1 MSRGTCEGAPGQS
14 TFYALDMQRRGQTTE
29 KAGDGDE
36 ACVGILGR
44 KEPMDVWGWV
54 ATVFCATKNVAE
66 YSSNSLGFEP
76 GR

>member
-29 KAGDGDE
+29 RAGDE

-44 KEPMDVWGWV
+44 KEPMDVWGV
-54 ATVFCATKNVAE
+54 GGH
-66 YSSNSLGFEP
+66 SLLCN
-76 GR
+76 